1 MIKRYLKDNIS
12 VFLILIFSIL
22 VFNCIGILAR
32 RNYIDLIY
40 STMVVLFISGIY
52 IINDY
57 LKFFNKIKYLQQ
69 IYKNLSIY
77 KFSFPKINNSIE
89 EQYIEILD
97 KLYENIEEKL
107 SEVDNKNN
115 ENLEYYTM
123 WVHQIKTPIAGMKL
137 IMQSMDDNYQKNIL
151 EQELFKIEQYVEL
164 ALQFL
169 KIGNLETDLVIGK
182 YNLEDIIR
190 QSVKKY
196 SVLFINKGLYVN
208 INDCNK
214 MILTDSKWF
223 SFILE
228 QIISNAIK
236 YTNKGGIEF
245 FSEEDEKSIT
255 LYIKDCGIGIKPE
268 DIYRIF
274 EKGYT
279 GFNGRVDKNAS
290 GIGLYLTKKVCSA
303 LNHYIQINSEIN
315 EGTTVSLKIKK

>member
-77 KFSFPKINNSIE
+77 KCNFPQINNSIE

-245 FSEEDEKSIT
+245 FSKEDEKSIT
-255 LYIKDCGIGIKPE
+255 LYIKDCGIGIKSE

-279 GFNGRVDKNAS
+279 GFNGRVNKNAS

-315 EGTTVSLKIKK
+315 KGTTVSLKIKK